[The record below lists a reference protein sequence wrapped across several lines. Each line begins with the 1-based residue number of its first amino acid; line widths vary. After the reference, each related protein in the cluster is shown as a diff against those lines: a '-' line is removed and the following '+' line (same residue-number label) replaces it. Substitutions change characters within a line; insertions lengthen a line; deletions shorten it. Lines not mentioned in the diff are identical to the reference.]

1 MTSWREDGSVT
12 STVSVLDV
20 IEAVG
25 SWVSAIGAIVA
36 IYVALYANYDAK
48 TPQVVAFLEYDK
60 DHGCMSFIVANYGKG
75 VARNISISGFD
86 SSLVLDGLMSNIER
100 SFVYQGIPVL
110 VPGASMETVVFA
122 ASEKKKIPE
131 ASATVTVTYVCK
143 GFPFGMKKVTD
154 KFVID
159 YGSFS
164 GSVHTDSDEHR
175 IMVATEGI
183 AKSLQAMGKKGL
195 R

>member
-1 MTSWREDGSVT
+1 M
-12 STVSVLDV
+12 
-20 IEAVG
+20 IEAAG

-60 DHGCMSFIVANYGKG
+60 DHGCMSFIAANYGKG

-86 SSLVLDGLMSNIER
+86 SSFVLDDRMSNIER

-110 VPGASMETVVFA
+110 VPGASMETVVCA
-122 ASEKKKIPE
+122 APDIKAFSEVC
-131 ASATVTVTYVCK
+131 STVTVTYECK

-175 IMVATEGI
+175 IMVATEKI
-183 AKSLQAMGKKGL
+183 AKSLQTMGKKGL